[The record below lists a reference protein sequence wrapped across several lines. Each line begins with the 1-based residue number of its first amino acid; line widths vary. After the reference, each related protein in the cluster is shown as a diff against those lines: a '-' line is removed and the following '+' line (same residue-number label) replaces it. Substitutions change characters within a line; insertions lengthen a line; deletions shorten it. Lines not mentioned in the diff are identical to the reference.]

1 MIDTEGWIVKEY
13 QKLKEVLK
21 QMKQRGLFLED
32 PDFAP
37 KSKPQKFNSPSKYRL
52 EDSKSQAKRDSGDK
66 LPKGHPPI
74 KGKMQGY
81 EEVCALE
88 PVGID
93 KSFWLYRRFS
103 FAHFSISFAHS
114 DSLICARFCISFA
127 HYFHTSLKTN

>member
-21 QMKQRGLFLED
+21 QMKQRGLLLED

-37 KSKPQKFNSPSKYRL
+37 KSKPEKFNSQSKNRL
-52 EDSKSQAKRDSGDK
+52 EDSKSQAKRDPDDK

-74 KGKMQGY
+74 KGKTQGY

-88 PVGID
+88 HVGI
-93 KSFWLYRRFS
+93 
-103 FAHFSISFAHS
+103 
-114 DSLICARFCISFA
+114 
-127 HYFHTSLKTN
+127 N